1 MSDRERQEMAQAAA
15 ETGAKKTHRSWDRV
29 LVSAFLGGAYI
40 AFGAL
45 VAITVS
51 SGLDPARWGTLPTL
65 FLGAAFT
72 LGLVLVV
79 IAGSDLATGNM
90 MLVPLGAMR
99 GKIRMADVVGNLTLV
114 LVGNLIGAVFVAYFL
129 AVQTGVIG
137 HAGASGTA
145 GLTYQRLAGI
155 AAAKATGESH
165 WQVFL
170 RGVGCNWL
178 VCLAVWMSLAA
189 RSVSGKILAIFFPI
203 MAFVAMGFDHV
214 VANMFFLPAAIF
226 ADVPGLG
233 WGDVLVNWLL
243 AGVGNLVGAVIFV
256 ATSYWYL
263 FLKDQPEDA
272 EEKSGAA
279 VAEPAERA

>member
-1 MSDRERQEMAQAAA
+1 MSDREPQEMAQAAA

-226 ADVPGLG
+226 VGVPHLG
-233 WGDVLVNWLL
+233 WGDVLLNWLF
-243 AGVGNLVGAVIFV
+243 AGVGNLVGAVVFV
-256 ATSYWYL
+256 STSYWYL
-263 FLKDQPEDA
+263 FLRDEPET
-272 EEKSGAA
+272 AA
-279 VAEPAERA
+279 ATSAPDAERA

>member
-1 MSDRERQEMAQAAA
+1 MSDREPQEMAQAAVA
-15 ETGAKKTHRSWDRV
+15 TGAKKTHRSWDRV
-29 LVSAFLGGAYI
+29 LVSAFLAGAYI

-51 SGLDPARWGTLPTL
+51 SGLDPATWGTLPTL
-65 FLGAAFT
+65 FMGAAFS

-90 MLVPLGAMR
+90 MLVPLSAMR
-99 GKIRMADVVGNLTLV
+99 GRISVGDVVRNLTLV
-114 LVGNLIGAVFVAYFL
+114 LIGNLIGAVFVAYFL

-137 HAGASGTA
+137 HSGASGSA
-145 GLTYQRLAGI
+145 GLTYERLAAI
-155 AAAKATGESH
+155 AEAKATGESS

-170 RGVGCNWL
+170 RGIGCNWL
-178 VCLAVWMSLAA
+178 VCLAVWMSLASK
-189 RSVSGKILAIFFPI
+189 SVSGKILAIFFPI

-226 ADVPGLG
+226 AGVPGMG
-233 WGDVLVNWLL
+233 WGDVLLNWLL
-243 AGVGNLVGAVIFV
+243 AGAGNLVGAVVFV

-263 FLKDQPEDA
+263 FLKDQPDEA
-272 EEKSGAA
+272 EATTA
-279 VAEPAERA
+279 PAAERA